1 MARLRDMDE
10 SQLIRAFRALL
21 PTGGR
26 TLVGI
31 GDDCAQIAAPEGSFL
46 VTTDVIVEDHHFHSW
61 WSTPYQIGARAAA
74 QNLSD
79 IAGMGGR
86 ASALVVSVSV
96 SKDADAD
103 WLLDVVRGLGD
114 RAREAGAG
122 VVGGDLSGGDRLV
135 LSVTAFGYCQGSP
148 VLRGGAR
155 PGDTIAVAGT
165 LGWSYAGLDLLRGGV
180 VRSGREPADFSPFI
194 QTYCAPRPPLEAGP
208 AAASAGASAMMDL
221 SDGLAMDGGRMA
233 RASGVVIELDRR
245 ALGREAEALTGAA
258 DACGKDPLDWV
269 VGGGEDQGILAA
281 FPPGAAPPDG
291 FRAVGA
297 ARTPRGDEEPHIE
310 LDGAEV
316 FGPWDHFAGSDANEH
331 DQIPGIG

>member
-21 PTGGR
+21 PVGGR

-96 SKDADAD
+96 SRDAGAD

-148 VLRGGAR
+148 VLRDGAR
-155 PGDTIAVAGT
+155 PGDTVGVAGT
-165 LGWSYAGLDLLRGGV
+165 LG
-180 VRSGREPADFSPFI
+180 
-194 QTYCAPRPPLEAGP
+194 
-208 AAASAGASAMMDL
+208 
-221 SDGLAMDGGRMA
+221 
-233 RASGVVIELDRR
+233 
-245 ALGREAEALTGAA
+245 
-258 DACGKDPLDWV
+258 
-269 VGGGEDQGILAA
+269 
-281 FPPGAAPPDG
+281 
-291 FRAVGA
+291 
-297 ARTPRGDEEPHIE
+297 
-310 LDGAEV
+310 
-316 FGPWDHFAGSDANEH
+316 
-331 DQIPGIG
+331 

>member
-21 PTGGR
+21 PVGGR

-96 SKDADAD
+96 SRDADAD

-148 VLRGGAR
+148 VLRDGAR
-155 PGDTIAVAGT
+155 PGDTVGVAGT

-180 VRSGREPADFSPFI
+180 VRPGREPEALAPFVR
-194 QTYCAPRPPLEAGP
+194 TYCAPRPPLEAGP

-245 ALGREAEALTGAA
+245 ALGREAEALAGAA
-258 DACGKDPLDWV
+258 AACGKDPLDWV

-281 FPPGAAPPDG
+281 FPPGTALPDG

-297 ARTPRGDEEPHIE
+297 ARAPRGGEEPHIQ

-316 FGPWDHFAGSDANEH
+316 FGPWDHFAGSSADES

>member
-21 PTGGR
+21 PVGGR

-96 SKDADAD
+96 SRDADAD

-148 VLRGGAR
+148 VLRDGAR
-155 PGDTIAVAGT
+155 PGDTVGVAGT

-180 VRSGREPADFSPFI
+180 VRPGREPADFSPFV
-194 QTYCAPRPPLEAGP
+194 QTYCEPRPPLEAGP
-208 AAASAGASAMMDL
+208 TAASAGASAMMDL

-245 ALGREAEALTGAA
+245 ALGREAEVLASAA

-281 FPPGAAPPDG
+281 FPPGAALPDG

-297 ARTPRGDEEPHIE
+297 ARAPRGGEEPHIE

-316 FGPWDHFAGSDANEH
+316 FGPWDHFSGSDANAH